1 MCGECSF
8 RSYLFALFPD
18 FIFNPPLPKFWIVF
32 NLFVLGLLA
41 LDLRVFHRRGRTM
54 RSREALAWSVFWIAL
69 AALFAAFI
77 FFWHGRQVA
86 LEFVTGYVLELSL
99 SIDNLFLFLVIFR
112 YFSVPEKYQ
121 HNVLFWGIL
130 GAMLMRGVFILA
142 GVGLIQRF
150 HWILYILGAVL
161 IASGIRL
168 AFAGAH
174 QVNLTNNFAVSL
186 LRRWIPVTDGYQNG
200 NFFVRGWKTND
211 GSHVSPGKEIRE
223 KRIQEPRAQEQRTQG
238 REKSPIL
245 YATPLLIVLVVVE
258 TTDLLFAVDS
268 IPAVLAVT
276 LNAFIAYTSN
286 VFAILGLRSMYFAVS
301 GLMGRFRFLHT
312 GLAIVLII
320 IGVKMIAADYF
331 PASTLLILAA
341 VALVIGVSIAAS
353 VALPAELE

>member
-1 MCGECSF
+1 M
-8 RSYLFALFPD
+8 L
-18 FIFNPPLPKFWIVF
+18 KFWILF
-32 NLFVLGLLA
+32 NLFALGLLA
-41 LDLRVFHRRGRTM
+41 LDLRVFHRRGRIM
-54 RSREALAWSVFWIAL
+54 RSREAPAWSVFWIAL
-69 AALFAAFI
+69 AALFAAII
-77 FFWHGRQVA
+77 FFWHGRQIA

-99 SIDNLFLFLVIFR
+99 SVDNLFLFLVIFR

-130 GAMLMRGVFILA
+130 GAMLMRGVLILA

-161 IASGIRL
+161 IISGIRL
-168 AFAGAH
+168 AFLGAH
-174 QVNLTNNFAVSL
+174 QVNLTNNFAVRL
-186 LRRWIPVTDGYQNG
+186 LRHWIPVTDDYQNG
-200 NFFVRGWKTND
+200 DFFVRGWKTN
-211 GSHVSPGKEIRE
+211 RE
-223 KRIQEPRAQEQRTQG
+223 SYGGDAKRIQENRIQEKRSQG
-238 REKSPIL
+238 TEGSGIL

-301 GLMGRFRFLHT
+301 GLMRRFRFLHT

-320 IGVKMIAADYF
+320 IGAKMIAADYF
-331 PASTLLILAA
+331 PVSTLLILAA
-341 VALVIGVSIAAS
+341 VGLVIGVSIAAS
-353 VALPAELE
+353 VVLPAKLE